1 VIEWRE
7 HVFTGSTLLLVSQWV
22 IRLVMLVYVP
32 QRRST
37 AAARTW
43 LLLIFM
49 FPWVGLALYALFG
62 RPYLPRRRVE
72 RQRRADERIDA
83 LNHELFH
90 THATHPELPAQFA
103 PSVALA
109 EKLGDFPI
117 CGGNQ
122 VELLPGYQE
131 ALDRIVADIDAASH
145 HVHLLYYIFADDRTG
160 RRVADALARAAERGV
175 RCRVLVDSVG
185 GKGMR
190 RHLAPWLRD
199 RGVEIIEVMRFS
211 YIPRLSARADLR
223 NHRKIV
229 VIDGRVGY
237 VGSQNVVDPDFKRGL
252 VYEELVIRIAGP
264 VVLQLQAVL
273 LADRFLETGEELFD
287 AELFP
292 PPERP
297 GTTPAQALPSGPGY
311 AQENNQRLL
320 VALLH
325 AARKRVVLS
334 TPYFIPDEPFLEALQ
349 TAAQSGVEVHL
360 VVCRQID
367 RWSVGLAQRSYYE
380 ELLEAGVHIHL
391 YKRAFLHAKHVSVDD
406 AAVLIGSSNMDIRSF
421 ALNAEISV
429 LFYDSQV
436 VARVREVQEQYLAGS
451 EMLTLEGWKRRS
463 LFVRTAENTARLV
476 DSIL

>member
-1 VIEWRE
+1 VFEWRE
-7 HVFTGSTLLLVSQWV
+7 PIFTGSTLFLLSQWV

-32 QRRST
+32 QRRSP

-49 FPWVGLALYALFG
+49 FPWAGLLLYALFG

-72 RQRRADERIDA
+72 RRRRADERIDA
-83 LNHELFH
+83 LNRELFH
-90 THATHPELPAQFA
+90 SHATHPALPAQFA
-103 PSVALA
+103 PAVTLA
-109 EKLGDFPI
+109 ERLGDFPI
-117 CGGNQ
+117 CAGNR
-122 VELLPGYQE
+122 VELLDGYQE
-131 ALDRIVADIDAASH
+131 AIDRLVADIDAASR

-160 RRVADALARAAERGV
+160 RQVADALARAAERGV

-185 GKGMR
+185 GKGLR
-190 RHLAPWLRD
+190 RRLAPWLRG
-199 RGVEIIEVMRFS
+199 RGVEVIEAMRFS
-211 YIPRLSARADLR
+211 YIPHLSARADLR

-229 VIDGRVGY
+229 VIDGRVAY
-237 VGSQNVVDPDFKRGL
+237 VGSQNLVNADFKPGL
-252 VYEELVIRIAGP
+252 VYEELVARVAGP
-264 VVLQLQAVL
+264 VALQLQAVF

-287 AELFP
+287 PDLFP
-292 PPERP
+292 PPEHP
-297 GTTPAQALPSGPGY
+297 GTTPAQTLPSGPGY

-334 TPYFIPDEPFLEALQ
+334 TPYFIPDEPFQEALQ

-360 VVCRQID
+360 VFCRQID

-380 ELLEAGVHIHL
+380 ELLEAGVRIHL
-391 YKRAFLHAKHVSVDD
+391 YKQAFLHAKHVSIDD

-421 ALNAEISV
+421 ALNAEISL
-429 LFYDSQV
+429 LFYDPQV
-436 VARVREVQEQYLAGS
+436 VARVREIQEHYLAGS
-451 EMLTLEGWKRRS
+451 EVLTLEGWRRRS
-463 LFVRTAENTARLV
+463 VLVRTAENVARLV